1 MARYKNISG
10 GALDVP
16 LLGRLVEDGET
27 VDFPDTQ
34 ADGTSPIVVPENRWK
49 PVADSKAS
57 SAKTDNAPAKADDGK
72 ADA

>member
-1 MARYKNISG
+1 VRFKNVSG

-27 VDFPDTQ
+27 VDIPEFQ

-49 PVADSKAS
+49 PVADKAS
-57 SAKTDNAPAKADDGK
+57 KDTAAKADDGK
-72 ADA
+72 ANG